1 MRALACMLLISC
13 GGDEGGAV
21 QGELLAQTTLMAQF
35 NNKPWTPMFGF
46 GRAEGT
52 TFTLFVGAEKIS
64 CADDFEAPRDGN
76 YGSVGVPAPATV
88 GTYASSS
95 FELQQVVSGDL
106 ETKVATGSVQIT
118 NVGPTQ
124 VSAVLAFDLTDPGG
138 GRYALNG
145 AVTMARC
152 P

>member
-1 MRALACMLLISC
+1 MRALACVVLIAC
-13 GGDEGGAV
+13 GGGDDAPIEG
-21 QGELLAQTTLMAQF
+21 EPLAQSSLMGQF
-35 NNKPWTPMFGF
+35 NNKPWTPAYGF

-64 CADDFEAPRDGN
+64 CADDFESPRDGN

-95 FELQQVVSGDL
+95 FDLQQVVSGDL

-124 VSAVLAFDLTDPGG
+124 VSAVFAFDLTDPGG